1 MTTPECIEFSP
12 MENSVDDTIC
22 AIATPVGEGGIGI
35 VRVSG
40 AHAVDV
46 VAHVVRPRNRQS
58 LQQLESHRLYLSD
71 VLYQESPS
79 PPSSPLGSPLP
90 PESPLP
96 PGESLPRTRSGGQGE
111 GPASLSPRD
120 REKGEGP
127 DQGEG
132 SSPLSPRE
140 RERVRGRARVRGK
153 GEGQASA
160 IDEALVVIMRKPHS
174 YTGEDV
180 VEIQTHGGAWI
191 LQATC
196 HGLIRH
202 GARLAQPGEFT
213 KRAFLNGRLDLT
225 QAEAVLDTIQA
236 TTSRSLEAAQSLLR
250 GSLSTEINT
259 LRERLIRVLAHV
271 EAGMDFAEEDI
282 TFIQAAEAQRAL
294 TDTQRVVEQL
304 IASYEEGRIIR
315 EGIKVAIIGRPNVG
329 KSSLLNALLKLDR
342 AIVSDRPGTTR
353 DVIDESLNVRGIPL
367 RLLDTAGLRPT
378 RDTIEGEGIRRTEDA
393 IAEADVLLI
402 VMDGA
407 EGVTNEDRA
416 VFHMYGSQRHV
427 LVMNKMDLP
436 ESRWFD
442 GRKLFSPLP
451 PESPLHQ
458 EESHGEGSFPL
469 TLGEGQGEGL
479 DQAQGEGPA
488 SLSPQ
493 NPLSP
498 RERER
503 VRGRTRVRGKGE
515 GPGFVKVSAKTGE
528 GLDHLTAAIQSVCL
542 KEGLEATP
550 SVLVTRLRHKASL
563 EQAHRSIEE
572 AVHSLE
578 RKESGECVALDI
590 RAALDALGEITGAV
604 STEDI
609 LDRIFQDFCIGK

>member
-1 MTTPECIEFSP
+1 METP
-12 MENSVDDTIC
+12 VDDTIC

-40 AHAVDV
+40 ARAIEIA
-46 VAHVVRPRNRQS
+46 AHIIRPRNRQP
-58 LQQLESHRLYLSD
+58 LQHLESHRLYLSD
-71 VLYQESPS
+71 VLY
-79 PPSSPLGSPLP
+79 

-96 PGESLPRTRSGGQGE
+96 LGEGQGE
-111 GPASLSPRD
+111 GH
-120 REKGEGP
+120 
-127 DQGEG
+127 
-132 SSPLSPRE
+132 
-140 RERVRGRARVRGK
+140 
-153 GEGQASA
+153 
-160 IDEALVVIMRKPHS
+160 IDEALVVIMRKPRS

-196 HGLIRH
+196 HGLIQH

-225 QAEAVLDTIQA
+225 QAEAVLDTIKA
-236 TTSRSLEAAQSLLR
+236 TTSRSLQAAQSLLR
-250 GSLSTEINT
+250 GSLSTEIET

-282 TFIQAAEAQRAL
+282 TFIQAAEVQQAL

-304 IASYEEGRIIR
+304 IASYEEGRLIR

-342 AIVSDRPGTTR
+342 AIVSDQPGTTR

-378 RDTIEGEGIRRTEDA
+378 QDRIEGEGIRRTEDA
-393 IAEADVLLI
+393 IAEADVLLL
-402 VMDGA
+402 VLDGA
-407 EGVTNEDRA
+407 EGITDEDRA
-416 VFHMYGSQRHV
+416 VYETYGSRRHL

-436 ESRWFD
+436 QSRT
-442 GRKLFSPLP
+442 FSPLP
-451 PESPLHQ
+451 LGEGR
-458 EESHGEGSFPL
+458 GEGSFPL
-469 TLGEGQGEGL
+469 PPGEGR
-479 DQAQGEGPA
+479 GEGPT
-488 SLSPQ
+488 SLSPWW
-493 NPLSP
+493 
-498 RERER
+498 ERA
-503 VRGRTRVRGKGE
+503 GVRGKGE
-515 GPGFVKVSAKTGE
+515 GPAFVKVSAKTGE
-528 GLDHLTAAIQSVCL
+528 GLDHLTSVIQSVCL

-550 SVLVTRLRHKASL
+550 SVLVTRLRHKTTL
-563 EQAHRSIEE
+563 EQAHRSLEE
-572 AVHSLE
+572 AMRSLE

-609 LDRIFQDFCIGK
+609 LERIFQDFCIGK

>member
-1 MTTPECIEFSP
+1 M
-12 MENSVDDTIC
+12 NKLDDTIC

-35 VRVSG
+35 IRVSG
-40 AHAVDV
+40 AHAVEV
-46 VAHVVRPRNRQS
+46 AAHVVRPRNGQP

-71 VLYQESPS
+71 VLYPENARGPER
-79 PPSSPLGSPLP
+79 PPSPLP
-90 PESPLP
+90 
-96 PGESLPRTRSGGQGE
+96 TGE
-111 GPASLSPRD
+111 G
-120 REKGEGP
+120 
-127 DQGEG
+127 QGEG
-132 SSPLSPRE
+132 SSPSQ
-140 RERVRGRARVRGK
+140 A
-153 GEGQASA
+153 EGQASA
-160 IDEALVVIMRKPHS
+160 IDEALVVVMRKPRS

-236 TTSRSLEAAQSLLR
+236 TTSRSLQAAQSLLR
-250 GSLSTEINT
+250 GSLSKEIDAF
-259 LRERLIRVLAHV
+259 RERLIRVLAHV

-282 TFIQAAEAQRAL
+282 TFIQAAEVQQAL
-294 TDTQRVVEQL
+294 TDTQRAVERL
-304 IASYEEGRIIR
+304 ITSYEEGRIIR

-342 AIVSDRPGTTR
+342 AIVSDQPGTTR

-367 RLLDTAGLRPT
+367 RLLDTAGLRQT
-378 RDTIEGEGIRRTEDA
+378 QDKIEGEGIRRTEDA
-393 IAEADVLLI
+393 IADADVLLL
-402 VMDGA
+402 VLDGA
-407 EGVTNEDRA
+407 MGVTDEDRA
-416 VFHMYGSQRHV
+416 VFETYCSRKYL

-436 ESRWFD
+436 ESRTFD
-442 GRKLFSPLP
+442 ARFSLPSESPLP
-451 PESPLHQ
+451 P
-458 EESHGEGSFPL
+458 GE
-469 TLGEGQGEGL
+469 
-479 DQAQGEGPA
+479 
-488 SLSPQ
+488 
-493 NPLSP
+493 
-498 RERER
+498 
-503 VRGRTRVRGKGE
+503 GKGE
-515 GPGFVKVSAKTGE
+515 GPSLVEGEGAGLVKVSAKTGE
-528 GLDHLTAAIQSVCL
+528 GLDHLTSVIQSVCL

-563 EQAHRSIEE
+563 EEAHRSIEE
-572 AVHSLE
+572 AMRSLE

>member
-1 MTTPECIEFSP
+1 METP
-12 MENSVDDTIC
+12 VDDTIC

-40 AHAVDV
+40 AQAIEIA
-46 VAHVVRPRNRQS
+46 AHVIRPRNRQP
-58 LQQLESHRLYLSD
+58 LHHLESHRLYLSD
-71 VLYQESPS
+71 VLYPKS
-79 PPSSPLGSPLP
+79 PPESSLKPPLP
-90 PESPLP
+90 PN
-96 PGESLPRTRSGGQGE
+96 
-111 GPASLSPRD
+111 
-120 REKGEGP
+120 
-127 DQGEG
+127 
-132 SSPLSPRE
+132 PLSPQWE
-140 RERVRGRARVRGK
+140 RARVRGK
-153 GEGQASA
+153 GKSPLPLGEGQGEGH

-236 TTSRSLEAAQSLLR
+236 TTSRSLQAAQSLLR
-250 GSLSTEINT
+250 GSLSTEIDT
-259 LRERLIRVLAHV
+259 LRERLIGVLAHV

-282 TFIQAAEAQRAL
+282 TFIQASEVQQAL
-294 TDTQRVVEQL
+294 TDTQRAVAQL
-304 IASYEEGRIIR
+304 IASYEEGRLIR

-342 AIVSDRPGTTR
+342 AIVSDQPGTTR

-378 RDTIEGEGIRRTEDA
+378 QDRIEGEGIRRTEDA
-393 IAEADVLLI
+393 IAEADVLLL
-402 VMDGA
+402 VLDGA
-407 EGVTNEDRA
+407 EGITEEDRA
-416 VFHMYGSQRHV
+416 VYETYGSRRHL

-436 ESRWFD
+436 ESRT
-442 GRKLFSPLP
+442 FSPLP
-451 PESPLHQ
+451 
-458 EESHGEGSFPL
+458 
-469 TLGEGQGEGL
+469 LGEGQGEG
-479 DQAQGEGPA
+479 P
-488 SLSPQ
+488 S
-493 NPLSP
+493 LSP
-498 RERER
+498 RERAR
-503 VRGRTRVRGKGE
+503 VRVPLPSPLGGKGRVRGKDE
-515 GPGFVKVSAKTGE
+515 EEVLGFVKVSAKTGE
-528 GLDHLTAAIQSVCL
+528 GLDHLTSVIQSICL

-550 SVLVTRLRHKASL
+550 SVLVTRLRHKTSL
-563 EQAHRSIEE
+563 EQAHRSLEE
-572 AVHSLE
+572 AMCSLE

-609 LDRIFQDFCIGK
+609 LERIFQDFCIGK

>member
-1 MTTPECIEFSP
+1 
-12 MENSVDDTIC
+12 MENSVEDTIC

-40 AHAVDV
+40 VHAVDV
-46 VAHVVRPRNRQS
+46 AASVVRPRNRQP
-58 LQQLESHRLYLSD
+58 LQQLDSHRLYLSD
-71 VLYQESPS
+71 VLYPAA
-79 PPSSPLGSPLP
+79 PL
-90 PESPLP
+90 ESPLLL
-96 PGESLPRTRSGGQGE
+96 GEGKGEGFGE
-111 GPASLSPRD
+111 GPASLSPWLEGARV
-120 REKGEGP
+120 REKGEN
-127 DQGEG
+127 
-132 SSPLSPRE
+132 
-140 RERVRGRARVRGK
+140 
-153 GEGQASA
+153 QAPA
-160 IDEALVVIMRKPHS
+160 IDEALVVIMRKPRS

-236 TTSRSLEAAQSLLR
+236 TTSRSLQAAQSLLR
-250 GSLSTEINT
+250 GSLSKEIEA

-282 TFIQAAEAQRAL
+282 TFIQAAEVQQAL
-294 TDTQRVVEQL
+294 TDTQRAVERL
-304 IASYEEGRIIR
+304 IASYEEGRLIR

-342 AIVSDRPGTTR
+342 AIVSDQPGTTR

-378 RDTIEGEGIRRTEDA
+378 QDKIEGEGIRRTEDA
-393 IAEADVLLI
+393 IAEADVLLL
-402 VMDGA
+402 VVDGA
-407 EGVTNEDRA
+407 EGVTDEDRA
-416 VFHMYGSQRHV
+416 VFETHGSRRHL
-427 LVMNKMDLP
+427 LVMNKMDLS
-436 ESRWFD
+436 ESRT
-442 GRKLFSPLP
+442 FSPLP
-451 PESPLHQ
+451 
-458 EESHGEGSFPL
+458 
-469 TLGEGQGEGL
+469 LGKSLPRTRSGGK
-479 DQAQGEGPA
+479 GEGPA
-488 SLSPQ
+488 SLSPR
-493 NPLSP
+493 L
-498 RERER
+498 ERS
-503 VRGRTRVRGKGE
+503 GVRGKGE

-528 GLDHLTAAIQSVCL
+528 GLDHLTAVIQSICL
-542 KEGLEATP
+542 EEGLEATP
-550 SVLVTRLRHKASL
+550 SVLVTRLRHKTSL
-563 EQAHRSIEE
+563 EQAHRSMEE
-572 AVHSLE
+572 ATRSLE

-590 RAALDALGEITGAV
+590 RAALDSLGEITGAV

>member
-1 MTTPECIEFSP
+1 
-12 MENSVDDTIC
+12 MESSVDDTIC

-35 VRVSG
+35 VRISG
-40 AHAVDV
+40 AHAVDIA
-46 VAHVVRPRNRQS
+46 AHVVRPRNKQP

-71 VLYQESPS
+71 VLYPK
-79 PPSSPLGSPLP
+79 PPLP

-96 PGESLPRTRSGGQGE
+96 LVGEGQGE
-111 GPASLSPRD
+111 GPTS
-120 REKGEGP
+120 
-127 DQGEG
+127 
-132 SSPLSPRE
+132 LSPRE
-140 RERVRGRARVRGK
+140 RGRGEGPTSPLSPWWERAGVRGK
-153 GEGQASA
+153 NQAQA

-196 HGLIRH
+196 HGLIQH

-250 GSLSTEINT
+250 GALSKEVDA

-282 TFIQAAEAQRAL
+282 TFIQASEVQQAL
-294 TDTQRVVEQL
+294 TDTQQAVERL
-304 IASYEEGRIIR
+304 IASYEEGRLIR

-342 AIVSDRPGTTR
+342 AIVSDQPGTTR

-378 RDTIEGEGIRRTEDA
+378 QDTIEGEGIRRTEDA
-393 IAEADVLLI
+393 IAEADVLLL
-402 VMDGA
+402 VLDGA
-407 EGVTNEDRA
+407 EGITDEDRA
-416 VFHMYGSQRHV
+416 VFETYGSQRHL

-436 ESRWFD
+436 QSQS
-442 GRKLFSPLP
+442 FSPLLP
-451 PESPLHQ
+451 KSPL
-458 EESHGEGSFPL
+458 P
-469 TLGEGQGEGL
+469 TVGEGQGEG
-479 DQAQGEGPA
+479 PT
-488 SLSPQ
+488 SLSP
-493 NPLSP
+493 SW
-498 RERER
+498 ERA
-503 VRGRTRVRGKGE
+503 RVRGKEE
-515 GPGFVKVSAKTGE
+515 GPAFVKVSAKTGE
-528 GLDHLTAAIQSVCL
+528 GLDHLTSLIHSVCL

-563 EQAHRSIEE
+563 EQARCSLKESLR
-572 AVHSLE
+572 SLE

>member
-1 MTTPECIEFSP
+1 MNKF
-12 MENSVDDTIC
+12 DDTIC

-40 AHAVDV
+40 AHAVEV
-46 VAHVVRPRNRQS
+46 AAHVVRPRNRQP
-58 LQQLESHRLYLSD
+58 LHQLESHRLYLSD
-71 VLYQESPS
+71 VLYPESPLS
-79 PPSSPLGSPLP
+79 

-96 PGESLPRTRSGGQGE
+96 LGE
-111 GPASLSPRD
+111 G
-120 REKGEGP
+120 KGEGP
-127 DQGEG
+127 DQ
-132 SSPLSPRE
+132 
-140 RERVRGRARVRGK
+140 A
-153 GEGQASA
+153 EGQASA
-160 IDEALVVIMRKPHS
+160 IDEALVVVMRKPRS

-236 TTSRSLEAAQSLLR
+236 TTSRSLQAAQSLLR
-250 GSLSTEINT
+250 GSLSKEIDAF
-259 LRERLIRVLAHV
+259 RERLIRVLAHV

-282 TFIQAAEAQRAL
+282 TFIQAAEVQQAL
-294 TDTQRVVEQL
+294 MDTQRAVERL

-342 AIVSDRPGTTR
+342 AIVSDQPGTTR

-378 RDTIEGEGIRRTEDA
+378 QDKIEGEGIRRTEDA
-393 IAEADVLLI
+393 IAEADVLLL
-402 VMDGA
+402 VLDGA
-407 EGVTNEDRA
+407 EGVTEQDRA
-416 VFHMYGSQRHV
+416 VFETYCSRKYL

-436 ESRWFD
+436 KSRS
-442 GRKLFSPLP
+442 FSPLP
-451 PESPLHQ
+451 
-458 EESHGEGSFPL
+458 
-469 TLGEGQGEGL
+469 LGE
-479 DQAQGEGPA
+479 
-488 SLSPQ
+488 
-493 NPLSP
+493 
-498 RERER
+498 
-503 VRGRTRVRGKGE
+503 GKGE
-515 GPGFVKVSAKTGE
+515 GPSEGPSQGEGQGTGFVKVSAKTGE
-528 GLDHLTAAIQSVCL
+528 GLDHLTSVIQSVCL

-563 EQAHRSIEE
+563 EEAHRSIEE
-572 AVHSLE
+572 AMRSLE

>member
-1 MTTPECIEFSP
+1 

-35 VRVSG
+35 VRISG
-40 AHAVDV
+40 AHAVDIA
-46 VAHVVRPRNRQS
+46 AHVVRPRNQQP

-71 VLYQESPS
+71 VLYAR
-79 PPSSPLGSPLP
+79 SPLP
-90 PESPLP
+90 L
-96 PGESLPRTRSGGQGE
+96 GEGQGE
-111 GPASLSPRD
+111 GP
-120 REKGEGP
+120 
-127 DQGEG
+127 
-132 SSPLSPRE
+132 
-140 RERVRGRARVRGK
+140 
-153 GEGQASA
+153 

-202 GARLAQPGEFT
+202 GARMAQPGEFT

-236 TTSRSLEAAQSLLR
+236 TTSRSLQAAQSLLR
-250 GSLSTEINT
+250 GSLSKEVDA

-282 TFIQAAEAQRAL
+282 TFIQAAEVQQAL
-294 TDTQRVVEQL
+294 TDTQRAVEQL
-304 IASYEEGRIIR
+304 IASYEEGRLIR

-342 AIVSDRPGTTR
+342 AIVSDQPGTTR
-353 DVIDESLNVRGIPL
+353 DVIDESMNVRGIPL
-367 RLLDTAGLRPT
+367 RLLDTAGLRQT
-378 RDTIEGEGIRRTEDA
+378 QDTIEGEGIRRTEDA
-393 IAEADVLLI
+393 IAEADVLLL
-402 VMDGA
+402 VLDGA
-407 EGVTNEDRA
+407 EGVTDEDRT
-416 VFHMYGSQRHV
+416 VFETYGSRRHL

-436 ESRWFD
+436 QSHA
-442 GRKLFSPLP
+442 FSPLP
-451 PESPLHQ
+451 
-458 EESHGEGSFPL
+458 
-469 TLGEGQGEGL
+469 LGEGQGEGK
-479 DQAQGEGPA
+479 GP
-488 SLSPQ
+488 
-493 NPLSP
+493 
-498 RERER
+498 E
-503 VRGRTRVRGKGE
+503 
-515 GPGFVKVSAKTGE
+515 FVKVSAKTGE
-528 GLDHLTAAIQSVCL
+528 GLDHLTSVIQSVCL

-563 EQAHRSIEE
+563 EQAHASIEE
-572 AVHSLE
+572 AMRSLE

-590 RAALDALGEITGAV
+590 RAALDALGEITGAI

>member
-1 MTTPECIEFSP
+1 MNKF
-12 MENSVDDTIC
+12 DDTIC

-40 AHAVDV
+40 AHAVEV
-46 VAHVVRPRNRQS
+46 AAHVVRPRNRQP
-58 LQQLESHRLYLSD
+58 LHQLESHRLYLSD
-71 VLYQESPS
+71 VLY
-79 PPSSPLGSPLP
+79 
-90 PESPLP
+90 PESPRP
-96 PGESLPRTRSGGQGE
+96 TGE
-111 GPASLSPRD
+111 G
-120 REKGEGP
+120 
-127 DQGEG
+127 QGEG
-132 SSPLSPRE
+132 SSPSQ
-140 RERVRGRARVRGK
+140 A
-153 GEGQASA
+153 EGQGSA
-160 IDEALVVIMRKPHS
+160 IDEALVVVMRKPRS

-236 TTSRSLEAAQSLLR
+236 TTSRSLQAAQSLLR
-250 GSLSTEINT
+250 GSLSKEIDAF
-259 LRERLIRVLAHV
+259 RERLIRVLAHV

-282 TFIQAAEAQRAL
+282 TFIQAAEVQQAL
-294 TDTQRVVEQL
+294 TDTQRAVEQL
-304 IASYEEGRIIR
+304 ITSYEEGRIIR

-342 AIVSDRPGTTR
+342 AIVSDQPGTTR
-353 DVIDESLNVRGIPL
+353 DVIDESLNIRGIPL
-367 RLLDTAGLRPT
+367 RLLDTAGLRQT
-378 RDTIEGEGIRRTEDA
+378 QDKIEGEGIRRTEDA
-393 IAEADVLLI
+393 IAEADVLLL
-402 VMDGA
+402 VLDGA
-407 EGVTNEDRA
+407 IGVTDEDRD
-416 VFHMYGSQRHV
+416 VFETYCSRKYL

-436 ESRWFD
+436 ESQA
-442 GRKLFSPLP
+442 FSPLP
-451 PESPLHQ
+451 
-458 EESHGEGSFPL
+458 
-469 TLGEGQGEGL
+469 LGEGQGEGPS
-479 DQAQGEGPA
+479 QGEG
-488 SLSPQ
+488 
-493 NPLSP
+493 
-498 RERER
+498 E
-503 VRGRTRVRGKGE
+503 V
-515 GPGFVKVSAKTGE
+515 PGLVKVSAKTGE
-528 GLDHLTAAIQSVCL
+528 GLDHLTEVIQSVCL

-563 EQAHRSIEE
+563 EEAHRSIEE
-572 AVHSLE
+572 AMRSLE

>member
-1 MTTPECIEFSP
+1 
-12 MENSVDDTIC
+12 MESSVEDTIC

-35 VRVSG
+35 VRISG
-40 AHAVDV
+40 AHAVEV
-46 VAHVVRPRNRQS
+46 AAHVVRPRNRQP
-58 LQQLESHRLYLSD
+58 LHELESHRLYLSD
-71 VLYQESPS
+71 VLYPESPLS
-79 PPSSPLGSPLP
+79 

-96 PGESLPRTRSGGQGE
+96 LGE
-111 GPASLSPRD
+111 G
-120 REKGEGP
+120 KGEGP
-127 DQGEG
+127 NQGESQG
-132 SSPLSPRE
+132 
-140 RERVRGRARVRGK
+140 
-153 GEGQASA
+153 SA
-160 IDEALVVIMRKPHS
+160 IDEALVVVMRKPRS

-236 TTSRSLEAAQSLLR
+236 TTSRSLQAAQSLLR
-250 GSLSTEINT
+250 GSLSKEIET
-259 LRERLIRVLAHV
+259 FRERLIRVLAHV

-282 TFIQAAEAQRAL
+282 TFIQAAEVQQAL
-294 TDTQRVVEQL
+294 TDTQQAVERL
-304 IASYEEGRIIR
+304 ITSYEEGRLIR

-342 AIVSDRPGTTR
+342 AIVSDQPGTTR

-378 RDTIEGEGIRRTEDA
+378 QDRIEGEGIRRTEDA
-393 IAEADVLLI
+393 IAEADVLLL
-402 VMDGA
+402 VLDGA
-407 EGVTNEDRA
+407 MGVTDEDRA
-416 VFHMYGSQRHV
+416 VFETYCSRKYL

-436 ESRWFD
+436 ESRTFD
-442 GRKLFSPLP
+442 VRSFPLP
-451 PESPLHQ
+451 PESPLPP
-458 EESHGEGSFPL
+458 GE
-469 TLGEGQGEGL
+469 
-479 DQAQGEGPA
+479 
-488 SLSPQ
+488 
-493 NPLSP
+493 
-498 RERER
+498 
-503 VRGRTRVRGKGE
+503 GKGE
-515 GPGFVKVSAKTGE
+515 GPSQGEGAGFVKVSAKTGE
-528 GLDHLTAAIQSVCL
+528 GLDHLTSVIQSVCL

-572 AVHSLE
+572 AMHSLE

>member
-1 MTTPECIEFSP
+1 

-35 VRVSG
+35 VRISG
-40 AHAVDV
+40 AHAVDIA
-46 VAHVVRPRNRQS
+46 AHVVRPRNQQP

-71 VLYQESPS
+71 VLYPKSPS
-79 PPSSPLGSPLP
+79 SS
-90 PESPLP
+90 
-96 PGESLPRTRSGGQGE
+96 
-111 GPASLSPRD
+111 SLSPR
-120 REKGEGP
+120 
-127 DQGEG
+127 
-132 SSPLSPRE
+132 RE
-140 RERVRGRARVRGK
+140 RACPEPVEGARVRGK
-153 GEGQASA
+153 GESQA

-180 VEIQTHGGAWI
+180 VEIQTHGGSWV

-196 HGLIRH
+196 HGLIQH
-202 GARLAQPGEFT
+202 GARMAQPGEFT

-236 TTSRSLEAAQSLLR
+236 TTSRSLQAAQSLLR
-250 GSLSTEINT
+250 GSLSKEVDA

-282 TFIQAAEAQRAL
+282 TFIQAAEVQQAL
-294 TDTQRVVEQL
+294 TDTQRAVEQL

-342 AIVSDRPGTTR
+342 AIVSEQPGTTR
-353 DVIDESLNVRGIPL
+353 DVIDESLNIRGIPL

-378 RDTIEGEGIRRTEDA
+378 QDRIEGEGIRRTEDA
-393 IAEADVLLI
+393 IAEADVLLL
-402 VMDGA
+402 VLDGA
-407 EGVTNEDRA
+407 EGVTDEDRA
-416 VFHMYGSQRHV
+416 VFETYGSQRHL

-436 ESRWFD
+436 ESQS
-442 GRKLFSPLP
+442 FSPLP
-451 PESPLHQ
+451 
-458 EESHGEGSFPL
+458 
-469 TLGEGQGEGL
+469 LGEGQ
-479 DQAQGEGPA
+479 
-488 SLSPQ
+488 
-493 NPLSP
+493 
-498 RERER
+498 
-503 VRGRTRVRGKGE
+503 GE

-528 GLDHLTAAIQSVCL
+528 GLDHLTSVIQSVCL

-572 AVHSLE
+572 AMRSLE

-590 RAALDALGEITGAV
+590 RVALDALGEITGAV

>member
-1 MTTPECIEFSP
+1 

-40 AHAVDV
+40 PHAIDV
-46 VAHVVRPRNRQS
+46 AALVVRPRNQQP
-58 LQQLESHRLYLSD
+58 LQQLESHHLYLSD
-71 VLYQESPS
+71 VLY
-79 PPSSPLGSPLP
+79 
-90 PESPLP
+90 PESP
-96 PGESLPRTRSGGQGE
+96 RSS
-111 GPASLSPRD
+111 SLSP
-120 REKGEGP
+120 
-127 DQGEG
+127 
-132 SSPLSPRE
+132 SW
-140 RERVRGRARVRGK
+140 ERVRVRGK
-153 GEGQASA
+153 GEEPAQDEEKASA
-160 IDEALVVIMRKPHS
+160 IDEALVVVMRKPHS

-196 HGLIRH
+196 HGLIKH

-236 TTSRSLEAAQSLLR
+236 TTSRGLQAAQSLLR
-250 GSLSTEINT
+250 GSLSKEIDM

-282 TFIQAAEAQRAL
+282 TFIQAAEVQQAL
-294 TDTQRVVEQL
+294 TDTRRVVEQL
-304 IASYEEGRIIR
+304 IASYEEGRLIR

-342 AIVSDRPGTTR
+342 AIVSDQPGTTR

-378 RDTIEGEGIRRTEDA
+378 QDRIEGEGIRRTEDA
-393 IAEADVLLI
+393 IAEADVLLL
-402 VMDGA
+402 VLDGA
-407 EGVTNEDRA
+407 EGITDEDRA
-416 VFHMYGSQRHV
+416 VFETYGSQRHL
-427 LVMNKMDLP
+427 LVMNKTDLP
-436 ESRWFD
+436 GSQS
-442 GRKLFSPLP
+442 FSPLP
-451 PESPLHQ
+451 LV
-458 EESHGEGSFPL
+458 
-469 TLGEGQGEGL
+469 GEGQGEGVG
-479 DQAQGEGPA
+479 AGPA
-488 SLSPQ
+488 
-493 NPLSP
+493 
-498 RERER
+498 
-503 VRGRTRVRGKGE
+503 
-515 GPGFVKVSAKTGE
+515 FVKVSAKTGE
-528 GLDHLTAAIQSVCL
+528 GLDHLTSVIQSVCL

-572 AVHSLE
+572 AMHSLE
-578 RKESGECVALDI
+578 RKEFGECVALDI

-609 LDRIFQDFCIGK
+609 LERIFQDFCIGK

>member
-1 MTTPECIEFSP
+1 MGNLKTH
-12 MENSVDDTIC
+12 SVDDTIC

-35 VRVSG
+35 IRVSG

-46 VAHVVRPRNRQS
+46 AAHVVRSRNRQP
-58 LQQLESHRLYLSD
+58 LHQLESHRLYLSD
-71 VLYQESPS
+71 VLYPE
-79 PPSSPLGSPLP
+79 SPLGSPLP
-90 PESPLP
+90 P
-96 PGESLPRTRSGGQGE
+96 GEGQGE
-111 GPASLSPRD
+111 G
-120 REKGEGP
+120 
-127 DQGEG
+127 
-132 SSPLSPRE
+132 
-140 RERVRGRARVRGK
+140 
-153 GEGQASA
+153 ASA

-236 TTSRSLEAAQSLLR
+236 TTSRSLHAAQALLR
-250 GSLSTEINT
+250 GSLSKEIEA

-282 TFIQAAEAQRAL
+282 TFIQAAEVQQAL
-294 TDTQRVVEQL
+294 TDMQRAVEQL
-304 IASYEEGRIIR
+304 IASYEEGRLIR

-342 AIVSDRPGTTR
+342 AIVSDQPGTTR

-367 RLLDTAGLRPT
+367 RLLDTAGLRRT
-378 RDTIEGEGIRRTEDA
+378 QDTIEGEGIRRTEDA
-393 IAEADVLLI
+393 IAEADVLLL
-402 VMDGA
+402 VLDGA
-407 EGVTNEDRA
+407 EGVLDEDRA
-416 VFHMYGSQRHV
+416 VFETYGSRRHL

-436 ESRWFD
+436 ESRTFD
-442 GRKLFSPLP
+442 ARSLPLP
-451 PESPLHQ
+451 P
-458 EESHGEGSFPL
+458 GD
-469 TLGEGQGEGL
+469 GQGEGAESPL
-479 DQAQGEGPA
+479 SLGEGQGEGPA
-488 SLSPQ
+488 SLSP
-493 NPLSP
+493 L
-498 RERER
+498 
-503 VRGRTRVRGKGE
+503 RVRGKGE
-515 GPGFVKVSAKTGE
+515 GPDFVKVSAKTGE
-528 GLDHLTAAIQSVCL
+528 GLDHLTALIQSISL

-572 AVHSLE
+572 AMRSLE

>member
-1 MTTPECIEFSP
+1 
-12 MENSVDDTIC
+12 MEHSVDDTIC

-35 VRVSG
+35 VRISG
-40 AHAVDV
+40 AHAIDV
-46 VAHVVRPRNRQS
+46 ASHVVRPRNKQP

-71 VLYQESPS
+71 VLYPK
-79 PPSSPLGSPLP
+79 SPLP
-90 PESPLP
+90 
-96 PGESLPRTRSGGQGE
+96 QGE
-111 GPASLSPRD
+111 GPTSLSPR
-120 REKGEGP
+120 RE
-127 DQGEG
+127 
-132 SSPLSPRE
+132 
-140 RERVRGRARVRGK
+140 RARVRGK
-153 GEGQASA
+153 TEDPTQDEEKGRA
-160 IDEALVVIMRKPHS
+160 IDEALVVIMRKPRS

-236 TTSRSLEAAQSLLR
+236 TTSRSLQAAQSLLR
-250 GSLSTEINT
+250 GSLSTEIET

-282 TFIQAAEAQRAL
+282 AFIQVAEVQQAL
-294 TDTQRVVEQL
+294 TDTRRAVEQL
-304 IASYEEGRIIR
+304 IASYEEGRLIR

-342 AIVSDRPGTTR
+342 AIVSDQPGTTR

-367 RLLDTAGLRPT
+367 RLLDTAGLRRT
-378 RDTIEGEGIRRTEDA
+378 QDTIEGEGIRRTEDA
-393 IAEADVLLI
+393 IADADVLLL
-402 VMDGA
+402 VLDGA
-407 EGVTNEDRA
+407 EGVTDEDRA
-416 VFHMYGSQRHV
+416 VFETYGSQRHL

-436 ESRWFD
+436 ESRS
-442 GRKLFSPLP
+442 FSPL
-451 PESPLHQ
+451 S
-458 EESHGEGSFPL
+458 
-469 TLGEGQGEGL
+469 LGEGQGK
-479 DQAQGEGPA
+479 GPA

-493 NPLSP
+493 NPLSLW
-498 RERER
+498 ERA
-503 VRGRTRVRGKGE
+503 RVRGKGD
-515 GPGFVKVSAKTGE
+515 GPEFVKVSAKTGE
-528 GLDHLTAAIQSVCL
+528 GLDQLTSLIHSICL

-563 EQAHRSIEE
+563 EQAHRSLEE
-572 AVHSLE
+572 AMRSLE

-590 RAALDALGEITGAV
+590 RTALDALGEITGAV

>member
-1 MTTPECIEFSP
+1 

-35 VRVSG
+35 VRISG
-40 AHAVDV
+40 AHAVDIA
-46 VAHVVRPRNRQS
+46 AHVVRPRNQQP
-58 LQQLESHRLYLSD
+58 LHQLESHRLYLSD
-71 VLYQESPS
+71 VLYPAF
-79 PPSSPLGSPLP
+79 
-90 PESPLP
+90 PLP
-96 PGESLPRTRSGGQGE
+96 PGEGQGE
-111 GPASLSPRD
+111 GP
-120 REKGEGP
+120 
-127 DQGEG
+127 
-132 SSPLSPRE
+132 
-140 RERVRGRARVRGK
+140 
-153 GEGQASA
+153 A

-202 GARLAQPGEFT
+202 GARMAQPGEFT

-236 TTSRSLEAAQSLLR
+236 TTSRSLQAAQSLLR
-250 GSLSTEINT
+250 GSLSKEVDA

-282 TFIQAAEAQRAL
+282 TFIQAAEVQQAL

-342 AIVSDRPGTTR
+342 AIVSDQPGTTR
-353 DVIDESLNVRGIPL
+353 DVIDESMNVRGIPL

-378 RDTIEGEGIRRTEDA
+378 QDRIEGEGIRRTEDA
-393 IAEADVLLI
+393 IAEADVLLL
-402 VMDGA
+402 VLDGA
-407 EGVTNEDRA
+407 EGVTDEDRA
-416 VFHMYGSQRHV
+416 VYETYGSRKHL

-436 ESRWFD
+436 ESQS
-442 GRKLFSPLP
+442 FSSLP
-451 PESPLHQ
+451 
-458 EESHGEGSFPL
+458 
-469 TLGEGQGEGL
+469 LGEV
-479 DQAQGEGPA
+479 QGEGPA
-488 SLSPQ
+488 SLSPW
-493 NPLSP
+493 
-498 RERER
+498 RERACPEP
-503 VRGRTRVRGKGE
+503 VEGARVRGKEE
-515 GPGFVKVSAKTGE
+515 GPAFVKVSAKTGE
-528 GLDHLTAAIQSVCL
+528 GLDHLTSVIQSVCL

-563 EQAHRSIEE
+563 EQAHCSVEE
-572 AVHSLE
+572 AMRSLE

>member
-1 MTTPECIEFSP
+1 MNTP
-12 MENSVDDTIC
+12 VDDTIC

-35 VRVSG
+35 VRISG
-40 AHAVDV
+40 AHAVDIA
-46 VAHVVRPRNRQS
+46 AHVVRPRNQQP
-58 LQQLESHRLYLSD
+58 LHQLESHRLYLSD
-71 VLYQESPS
+71 VLS
-79 PPSSPLGSPLP
+79 
-90 PESPLP
+90 PESPN
-96 PGESLPRTRSGGQGE
+96 SS
-111 GPASLSPRD
+111 SLSPR
-120 REKGEGP
+120 RE
-127 DQGEG
+127 
-132 SSPLSPRE
+132 
-140 RERVRGRARVRGK
+140 RARVRGK
-153 GEGQASA
+153 GDDPAQDEEQSSA

-202 GARLAQPGEFT
+202 GARMAQPGEFT

-236 TTSRSLEAAQSLLR
+236 TTSRSLHAAQSLLR
-250 GSLSTEINT
+250 GSLSKEVDA

-282 TFIQAAEAQRAL
+282 TFIQAAEVQQAL
-294 TDTQRVVEQL
+294 TDTQRAVEQL

-342 AIVSDRPGTTR
+342 AIVSDQPGTTR
-353 DVIDESLNVRGIPL
+353 DVIDESMDVRGIPL

-378 RDTIEGEGIRRTEDA
+378 RDTIESEGLRRTEDA
-393 IAEADVLLI
+393 IAEADVLLL
-402 VMDGA
+402 VLDGA
-407 EGVTNEDRA
+407 EGVTDEDRA
-416 VFHMYGSQRHV
+416 VFEAYGSRRHL

-436 ESRWFD
+436 ESRS
-442 GRKLFSPLP
+442 FSLL
-451 PESPLHQ
+451 S
-458 EESHGEGSFPL
+458 
-469 TLGEGQGEGL
+469 LGEGQGEGS
-479 DQAQGEGPA
+479 A
-488 SLSPQ
+488 SLSPW
-493 NPLSP
+493 
-498 RERER
+498 RERA
-503 VRGRTRVRGKGE
+503 RVRGKGE
-515 GPGFVKVSAKTGE
+515 GPEFVKVSAKTGE
-528 GLDHLTAAIQSVCL
+528 GLDHLTSVIQSVCL

-563 EQAHRSIEE
+563 EQAHCSIEE
-572 AVHSLE
+572 AMGSLG

>member
-1 MTTPECIEFSP
+1 
-12 MENSVDDTIC
+12 MEHSVDDTIC

-35 VRVSG
+35 VRISG
-40 AHAVDV
+40 ADAVEIA
-46 VAHVVRPRNRQS
+46 AHVVRPRNQRP

-71 VLYQESPS
+71 VLY
-79 PPSSPLGSPLP
+79 

-96 PGESLPRTRSGGQGE
+96 LGEGQGE
-111 GPASLSPRD
+111 GH
-120 REKGEGP
+120 
-127 DQGEG
+127 
-132 SSPLSPRE
+132 
-140 RERVRGRARVRGK
+140 
-153 GEGQASA
+153 
-160 IDEALVVIMRKPHS
+160 IDEALVVIMRKPRS

-202 GARLAQPGEFT
+202 GARMAQPGEFT

-236 TTSRSLEAAQSLLR
+236 TTARSLQAAQSLLR
-250 GSLSTEINT
+250 GSLSQEIDA
-259 LRERLIRVLAHV
+259 LRERLIHVLAHV

-282 TFIQAAEAQRAL
+282 TFIQAAEVQQAL

-304 IASYEEGRIIR
+304 IASYEEGRLIR
-315 EGIKVAIIGRPNVG
+315 EGIKVTIIGRPNVG

-342 AIVSDRPGTTR
+342 AIVSDQPGTTR

-367 RLLDTAGLRPT
+367 RLLDTAGLRQT
-378 RDTIEGEGIRRTEDA
+378 QDTIEGEGIRRTEDA
-393 IAEADVLLI
+393 IAEADVLLL
-402 VMDGA
+402 VLDGA
-407 EGVTNEDRA
+407 EGVTEEDRT
-416 VFHMYGSQRHV
+416 VFETYCSRRHL

-436 ESRWFD
+436 ESRT
-442 GRKLFSPLP
+442 FSPLP
-451 PESPLHQ
+451 
-458 EESHGEGSFPL
+458 
-469 TLGEGQGEGL
+469 LGEGQGEGPS
-479 DQAQGEGPA
+479 Q
-488 SLSPQ
+488 
-493 NPLSP
+493 
-498 RERER
+498 
-503 VRGRTRVRGKGE
+503 GKGE
-515 GPGFVKVSAKTGE
+515 GPEFVKVSAKTGE
-528 GLDHLTAAIQSVCL
+528 GLDRLTSVIHSVCL
-542 KEGLEATP
+542 KEGLEAAP

-572 AVHSLE
+572 AMRSVE

-609 LDRIFQDFCIGK
+609 LDRIFQYFCIGK

>member
-1 MTTPECIEFSP
+1 MDTPL
-12 MENSVDDTIC
+12 DDTIC

-40 AHAVDV
+40 AHAVDIA
-46 VAHVVRPRNRQS
+46 AHVVRPRNGQP

-71 VLYQESPS
+71 VLYPQDASRPVSLS
-79 PPSSPLGSPLP
+79 PPRERACPELVEGARVRGKSPLP
-90 PESPLP
+90 L
-96 PGESLPRTRSGGQGE
+96 GEGQGE
-111 GPASLSPRD
+111 GP
-120 REKGEGP
+120 
-127 DQGEG
+127 
-132 SSPLSPRE
+132 
-140 RERVRGRARVRGK
+140 
-153 GEGQASA
+153 
-160 IDEALVVIMRKPHS
+160 IDEALVVVMRKPQS

-236 TTSRSLEAAQSLLR
+236 TTSRSLQAAQSLLR
-250 GSLSTEINT
+250 GSLSKKVDA

-282 TFIQAAEAQRAL
+282 TFIQAAEVQQAL
-294 TDTQRVVEQL
+294 TDTQRAVEQL
-304 IASYEEGRIIR
+304 IASYEEGRLIR

-342 AIVSDRPGTTR
+342 AIVSDQPGTTR
-353 DVIDESLNVRGIPL
+353 DVIDESMNVRGIPL
-367 RLLDTAGLRPT
+367 RLLDTAGLRQT
-378 RDTIEGEGIRRTEDA
+378 QDTIEGEGIRRTEDA
-393 IAEADVLLI
+393 IAEADVLLL
-402 VMDGA
+402 VLDGA
-407 EGVTNEDRA
+407 EGVTDEDRA
-416 VFHMYGSQRHV
+416 IFETHGSQRHL

-436 ESRWFD
+436 ESQS
-442 GRKLFSPLP
+442 FSSLP
-451 PESPLHQ
+451 
-458 EESHGEGSFPL
+458 
-469 TLGEGQGEGL
+469 LGEGQGEG
-479 DQAQGEGPA
+479 PP

-493 NPLSP
+493 TPLSP
-498 RERER
+498 SWERA
-503 VRGRTRVRGKGE
+503 RVRGKQGE
-515 GPGFVKVSAKTGE
+515 GEGSAFVKVSAKTGE
-528 GLDHLTAAIQSVCL
+528 GLDHLTSVIQSVCL

-563 EQAHRSIEE
+563 EQAHGSIEE
-572 AVHSLE
+572 AMRSLE

-590 RAALDALGEITGAV
+590 RAALDALGEITGAI

>member
-1 MTTPECIEFSP
+1 

-40 AHAVDV
+40 AHAIDV
-46 VAHVVRPRNRQS
+46 AAHVVRPRSRQP

-71 VLYQESPS
+71 VLYA
-79 PPSSPLGSPLP
+79 
-90 PESPLP
+90 ESPLP
-96 PGESLPRTRSGGQGE
+96 P
-111 GPASLSPRD
+111 
-120 REKGEGP
+120 
-127 DQGEG
+127 
-132 SSPLSPRE
+132 
-140 RERVRGRARVRGK
+140 

-160 IDEALVVIMRKPHS
+160 IDEALVVVMRKPRS

-236 TTSRSLEAAQSLLR
+236 TTSRGLQAAQSLLR
-250 GSLSTEINT
+250 GSLSKEIDAF
-259 LRERLIRVLAHV
+259 RERLIRVLAHV

-282 TFIQAAEAQRAL
+282 TFIQAAEVQQAL
-294 TDTQRVVEQL
+294 TDTQVAVERL
-304 IASYEEGRIIR
+304 IASYEEGRLIR

-342 AIVSDRPGTTR
+342 AIVSDQPGTTR

-367 RLLDTAGLRPT
+367 RLLDTAGLRQT
-378 RDTIEGEGIRRTEDA
+378 KDRIEGEGIRRTEDA
-393 IAEADVLLI
+393 IAEADVLLL
-402 VMDGA
+402 VLDGA
-407 EGVTNEDRA
+407 EGITDEDRA
-416 VFHMYGSQRHV
+416 VFDTYGSQRHL

-436 ESRWFD
+436 ESQSFD
-442 GRKLFSPLP
+442 VRSFSLPSESPLP
-451 PESPLHQ
+451 P
-458 EESHGEGSFPL
+458 
-469 TLGEGQGEGL
+469 GEGQGEGP
-479 DQAQGEGPA
+479 D
-488 SLSPQ
+488 
-493 NPLSP
+493 PLSP
-498 RERER
+498 LWERA
-503 VRGRTRVRGKGE
+503 RVRGKE
-515 GPGFVKVSAKTGE
+515 ETPAFVKVSAKTGE
-528 GLDHLTAAIQSVCL
+528 GLDQLTSVIQSICL

-563 EQAHRSIEE
+563 EQAHCSIEE
-572 AVHSLE
+572 AMRSLE

-609 LDRIFQDFCIGK
+609 LDRIFQDFCVGK